1 MCIRDRFSS
10 SKSAR
15 ATGRYRVN
23 VLPCPGVLSTVTAP
37 PSRWAISRVMD
48 RPRPVPPY
56 LRLVVPSA
64 CWNAPKMVSSWC
76 AAMPMPESLTWNA
89 TTAPSRCTAAG
100 TSWACAGSMRSSTL
114 PRSVN
119 FTALDSRLR
128 STCRSRESS
137 VSRSTGTPGAV
148 ETVNSRLFWLVIGRN
163 VAST

>member
-1 MCIRDRFSS
+1 MAGS

-15 ATGRYRVN
+15 ATGRYSVK
-23 VLPCPGVLSTVTAP
+23 VLPRPGVLSTVTAP

-48 RPRPVPPY
+48 RPSPVPPY

-64 CWNAPKMVSSWC
+64 CWNAPKIVSSC
-76 AAMPMPESLTWNA
+76 CSGMPMPVSLTRKA
-89 TTAPSRCTAAG
+89 TTAPPRWTSAG
-100 TSWACAGSMRSSTL
+100 ISESTAGSMRSCTL

-148 ETVNSRLFWLVIGRN
+148 STVKSRFFCVVIGRK